1 MNTNEL
7 RDKRARLITEARGML
22 DGRDTLPADDEVRY
36 QKLFDEA
43 QALGRQIERVEAV
56 EAEARALGESAGRMV
71 RDGMGDEVGTAVPE
85 LRSRGL
91 SGIRDEIANG
101 SGFARLRRGMTPA
114 YRAAYRQWLQTGET
128 RALQADLDPA
138 GGYLMAPL
146 QMVDDIIQRIDDAVW
161 VRQLATVYTV
171 MGAHSLGAPKLEND
185 PADAEWTGEVSTV
198 SLDTAMTLGR
208 RELTPR
214 FLAKG
219 IKVSRKLLMHVPNVE
234 TLVAERMAYK
244 FAVTMEKAYLTG
256 SGSNQPLGLFTA
268 SSAGIST
275 ARDVSTDNG
284 ATAITGDGLR
294 NAKYALKAQYRD
306 NASWMFHRDAVLQ
319 ISKIKS
325 AVDGQ
330 YIWQQGLQAGTPD
343 RLLGLPVYES
353 EYVPNTFTSAQYVGL
368 IGDLRFYWIADSM
381 AEMELQRL
389 VERYADTNEV
399 GFIGRAHSDGMPV
412 LEDAFARVKLG

>member
-7 RDKRARLITEARGML
+7 RDKRARLIAEARGML
-22 DGRDTLPADDEVRY
+22 DGKETLAQDDEVRY

-56 EAEARALGESAGRMV
+56 EAEERALGESAGRVV
-71 RDGMGDEVGTAVPE
+71 RDGFGEMGTAVPE

-91 SGIRDEIANG
+91 AGIRDEIANG
-101 SGFARLRRGMTPA
+101 NGFERLRRGMTPA
-114 YRAAYRQWLQTGET
+114 YRQAYRQWLKTGET

-219 IKVSRKLLMHVPNVE
+219 IKVSRKLLMNVPNVE

-268 SSAGIST
+268 STAGIST
-275 ARDVSTDNG
+275 ARDVATDNTT
-284 ATAITGDGLR
+284 TAITGDGLR

-306 NASWMFHRDAVLQ
+306 NAAWMFHRDAVLQ

-368 IGDLRFYWIADSM
+368 IGDMRFYWIADSM

-412 LEDAFARVKLG
+412 LEEAFARVKLG